1 MVILARLP
9 VAATCGQNKHTMKEK
24 IFDVLIY
31 LFENYMEDDMD
42 RLPDNDAIR
51 TELMEAGFEQL
62 EVNKAFTWLESL
74 SIQTA
79 MASTSAT
86 FRIFS
91 DQEQTKLDLE
101 CRNLLL
107 FLQHNGILSPAN
119 RELVID
125 RAMALEDQEIALDE
139 LKWIVLMVL
148 LSQADDAVAFSR
160 MEDLVYNLTPAYLH

>member
-1 MVILARLP
+1 
-9 VAATCGQNKHTMKEK
+9 
-24 IFDVLIY
+24 
-31 LFENYMEDDMD
+31 ME

-62 EVNKAFTWLESL
+62 EVVKAFNWLESL
-74 SIQTA
+74 SVQSA
-79 MASTSAT
+79 MSSTSAT

-91 DQEQTKLDLE
+91 DQEQRKLDID

-107 FLQHNGILSPAN
+107 FLEHSGILSPAN

-125 RAMALEDQEIALDE
+125 RAMALADQDITLDE

-148 LSQADDAVAFSR
+148 LSRADDAVAFSR
-160 MEDLVYNLTPAYLH
+160 MENLVYDLTPAYLH

>member
-1 MVILARLP
+1 
-9 VAATCGQNKHTMKEK
+9 MKER

-42 RLPDNDAIR
+42 QLPDSDAIR
-51 TELMEAGFEQL
+51 TELLEVGFEQL
-62 EVNKAFTWLESL
+62 EVNKAFSWLESL
-74 SIQTA
+74 NVETA
-79 MASTSAT
+79 MTTTSST

-91 DQEQTKLDLE
+91 EPEQRKLDLE

-107 FLQHNGILSPAN
+107 FLERNGILSPAN

-125 RAMALEDQEIALDE
+125 RAMAFEDPEIVLDE

-148 LSQADDAVAFSR
+148 LSQTDNDAEAFSR
-160 MEDLVYNLTPAYLH
+160 MEDFVYDLNPAYLH